1 MIPLGLQTQDLYPR
15 VSIDVEV
22 SNGEEDVPTP
32 DALATKQKKLVGDD
46 AENGGASSAKPVAPN
61 LTSSNAS
68 E

>member
-1 MIPLGLQTQDLYPR
+1 MVKKMCQRLMLWPLNR
-15 VSIDVEV
+15 
-22 SNGEEDVPTP
+22 
-32 DALATKQKKLVGDD
+32 KKLVGDD